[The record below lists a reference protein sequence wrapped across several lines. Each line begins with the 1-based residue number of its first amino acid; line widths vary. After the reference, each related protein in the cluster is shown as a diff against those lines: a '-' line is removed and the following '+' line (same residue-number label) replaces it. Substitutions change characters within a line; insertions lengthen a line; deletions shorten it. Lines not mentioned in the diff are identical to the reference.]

1 MKPVFII
8 AIAAV
13 AMIGVMVPSV
23 YAEHSKAHQNLY
35 DKSLETIQL
44 PDLGFE
50 ILINYPYDGYNNPKL
65 NELYTCI
72 ENNFRKTITT
82 SGEFDKEYSV
92 MYSPEL
98 NDNLGWAMNLKEITK
113 KHCPQMI
120 SVFDVEA
127 TPELVST
134 IEKQCYYDMNGKS
147 ICKNVEE
154 FKEIPSWI
162 KNNAGWWADGT
173 IDDET
178 FVLGIQFLVEEKI
191 ISLPPTTI
199 DELKKDSEK
208 KIFLLPKEG
217 KFTIYIHEKFPNY
230 NVLNSLYV
238 GIITPDGSTVGIF
251 SETANMNGVFTSY
264 FDLYPSHDEGEYKII
279 GKSGNSE
286 SILNSFFVKKQSTS
300 DIPSWIKNNAG
311 WWANDVISQSDFM
324 VGIQYLLEEQTIQ
337 INPEIL
343 GATMPQMCTQ
353 NMDAFCCAVVDTPHS
368 ADILQIACSDETTNE
383 MIQEQDELFILK
395 LDNIRPRNSIENNW
409 DSFKILEDYQAPEN
423 VKDSLRMHYEKDE
436 SLIQF
441 YLYQFPTISE
451 AEKYYELMVDYNNEV
466 YLEYN
471 YNPYEITVTPSN
483 VNQKCYDDMGSPN
496 FNPIGQ
502 RHEYS
507 NEFIC
512 ISNNIIIH
520 SIMQT
525 DDVETPLWHFSST
538 EQVFSKIN
546 AIMNYGT
553 DEISIEMFESTFGVS
568 SSETV
573 TEGESTSFEE
583 GFSGLY
589 CKQDGVFVEMTGK
602 YTNGAES
609 YSSIY
614 FTLGVLDNQ
623 DRIVSTGIGT
633 IYNIAPYQTKMF
645 DASAEWSG
653 DFKECIIE
661 IDTAFP

>member
-8 AIAAV
+8 AIVAV
-13 AMIGVMVPSV
+13 AMIGMIIPSA
-23 YAEHSKAHQNLY
+23 YAE
-35 DKSLETIQL
+35 
-44 PDLGFE
+44 
-50 ILINYPYDGYNNPKL
+50 
-65 NELYTCI
+65 
-72 ENNFRKTITT
+72 
-82 SGEFDKEYSV
+82 
-92 MYSPEL
+92 
-98 NDNLGWAMNLKEITK
+98 
-113 KHCPQMI
+113 
-120 SVFDVEA
+120 
-127 TPELVST
+127 
-134 IEKQCYYDMNGKS
+134 
-147 ICKNVEE
+147 
-154 FKEIPSWI
+154 EIPSWI

-173 IDDET
+173 TDDET

-191 ISLPPTTI
+191 IPLSPTTI
-199 DELKKDSEK
+199 DEIKKDSEK

-251 SETANMNGVFTSY
+251 SETANMDGVFTSY

-324 VGIQYLLEEQTIQ
+324 IGIQYLLEEQIIQ

-368 ADILQIACSDETTNE
+368 SDILQIACSDETTNE
-383 MIQEQDELFILK
+383 TIQEQDELFILK

-409 DSFKILEDYQAPEN
+409 DSFRILEDYQAPGN

-436 SLIQF
+436 SLFQF

-451 AEKYYELMVDYNNEV
+451 AEMYYEEWVNYHDEIYFANDFTPWEV
-466 YLEYN
+466 
-471 YNPYEITVTPSN
+471 TVTPSN
-483 VNQKCYDDMGSPN
+483 VNQKCYDDRFGSPN
-496 FNPIGQ
+496 FNPVGQ
-502 RHEYS
+502 RYDYGGGI
-507 NEFIC
+507 IC
-512 ISNNIIIH
+512 ISNNVVIH

-525 DDVETPLWHFSST
+525 DNVDTPVWHISST

-553 DEISIEMFESTFGVS
+553 DEISI
-568 SSETV
+568 
-573 TEGESTSFEE
+573 
-583 GFSGLY
+583 
-589 CKQDGVFVEMTGK
+589 
-602 YTNGAES
+602 
-609 YSSIY
+609 
-614 FTLGVLDNQ
+614 
-623 DRIVSTGIGT
+623 
-633 IYNIAPYQTKMF
+633 
-645 DASAEWSG
+645 
-653 DFKECIIE
+653 
-661 IDTAFP
+661 